1 MDWELAGGMLV
12 TAVWAALL
20 LWGLVNIALS
30 ARRRQMWPA
39 VLYVW
44 GMVGSCAVGIG
55 VVLMFVAKNLLPY
68 DVFGAGF
75 LLAMSGGIVIWAVG
89 YEASA

>member
-1 MDWELAGGMLV
+1 MRLRITGDVNNDSGVAEIIYEGSGATEKQMAQHDYGP
-12 TAVWAALL
+12 
-20 LWGLVNIALS
+20 GLT
-30 ARRRQMWPA
+30 
-39 VLYVW
+39 
-44 GMVGSCAVGIG
+44 GIG
-55 VVLMFVAKNLLPY
+55 VVLMFVAKSLLPY